1 MSNATFDQATQ
12 QFESLFFAPARTYAA
27 LTLDYTEKLVAAQ
40 FDAAKAYS
48 DAGLSQ
54 ARAVLDVK
62 DAEGLRAYAEGQQ
75 KTAKELTERLKN
87 DAEKVVAMNQEFVQQ
102 SQKLAEDNLKAAS
115 KATAKSAK

>member
-12 QFESLFFAPARTYAA
+12 QFESLFFAPARAYAA

-75 KTAKELTERLKN
+75 KTAKELTERLKD

>member
-12 QFESLFFAPARTYAA
+12 QFESLFFAPARAYAA

-40 FDAAKAYS
+40 FDAAKTYS